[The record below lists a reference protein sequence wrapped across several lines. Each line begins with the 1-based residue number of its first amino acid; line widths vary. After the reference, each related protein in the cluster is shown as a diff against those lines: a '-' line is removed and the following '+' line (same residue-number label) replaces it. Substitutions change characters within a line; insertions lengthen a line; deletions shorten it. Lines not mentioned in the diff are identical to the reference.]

1 MVCGKTK
8 HALIL
13 GAGVSGEGAAR
24 LLRAEGARVT
34 LLDRALS
41 SSAADTLRALG
52 VEARTAKP
60 DDVFPSDVDLCVVSP
75 GIPVEH
81 PWLARARE
89 RGLPIV
95 PEFELGWSRFRGR
108 VAAITGTNGKSTMVK
123 WLADSLRAA
132 GFRAAPCGNYGPSV
146 CRVVAE
152 QPDLDWLVIEAS
164 SFQLETA
171 SLFRAEIAI
180 LLNIAPNHL
189 DRHPSMEAY
198 VAAKARLFAQVRGR
212 DLCFAPSGWTPR
224 MRASADG
231 RGVWH
236 TFGVEE
242 MDDYRWREGRV
253 FHRGNEL
260 LDLSGTY
267 FDNAVLGPHAA
278 AVAGALHAAELPL
291 AAAREAARAFEPLPH
306 RMETVAEING
316 VRFIND
322 SKATTLTALCAG
334 LEMAGRPVRL
344 IAGGLL
350 KETDLES
357 VKEMLALRA
366 RGVYLIGKAAE
377 KMQTSWASVAPCS
390 DCGDLKTAVENAWRD
405 ARPGEAILLSPGCA
419 SFDQFA
425 HFEERGTTFRR
436 IARAIAGEQGT

>member
-1 MVCGKTK
+1 MRSEVH

-13 GAGVSGEGAAR
+13 GAGESGSSAAR
-24 LLRAEGARVT
+24 LLRGEGARVT
-34 LLDRALS
+34 VWDRARS
-41 SSAADTLRALG
+41 PSAADALRALG
-52 VEARTAKP
+52 VESRDAGP
-60 DDVFPSDVDLCVVSP
+60 DEAFPPDVDLCVVSP

-89 RGLPIV
+89 MGLPIM
-95 PEFELGWSRFRGR
+95 PEFELGWRRFRGR

-123 WLADSLRAA
+123 WMADSLRAA
-132 GFRAAPCGNYGPSV
+132 GFRAVPCGNYGPSV
-146 CRVVAE
+146 CRVVME

-180 LLNIAPNHL
+180 LLNIVPNHL

-198 VAAKARLFAQVRGR
+198 VAAKARLFAHVRGR
-212 DLCFAPSGWTPR
+212 DRCFAPAEWSMR
-224 MRASADG
+224 MRAAADG

-236 TFGVEE
+236 TFGVDQT
-242 MDDYRWREGRV
+242 DDYQWRAGCV
-253 FHRGNEL
+253 YQRGDAM
-260 LDLSGTY
+260 LDLRGTY
-267 FDNAVLGPHAA
+267 FDNRILGPHAA
-278 AVAGALHAAELPL
+278 AVAGALHAADVPL
-291 AAAREAARAFEPLPH
+291 TAAREAARAFEPLPH
-306 RMETVAEING
+306 RMETVAELNG

-322 SKATTLTALCAG
+322 SKATTLTALRAA

-344 IAGGLL
+344 IAGGRL
-350 KETDLES
+350 KETDLEP

-366 RGVYLIGKAAE
+366 RGVYLIGTAAE
-377 KMQTSWASVAPCS
+377 KMQVNWASVVPCE
-390 DCGDLKTAVENAWRD
+390 DCGDLKTAVEHAWRE

-425 HFEERGTTFRR
+425 NFEERGTTFRR
-436 IARAIAGEQGT
+436 IALAIAGEQGT